1 MNAKERIRIERKI
14 EDRKRMIQIEEMKRM
29 LGQFFERID
38 WDLERLEEGGDKNE
52 QASLPQWRQI

>member
-1 MNAKERIRIERKI
+1 MNAKERVRIERKI

-38 WDLERLEEGGDKNE
+38 WDLEELEEGGDKK
-52 QASLPQWRQI
+52 

>member
-1 MNAKERIRIERKI
+1 MNAKERIRMERRI

-38 WDLERLEEGGDKNE
+38 WDLEELKEGGDKK
-52 QASLPQWRQI
+52 

>member
-29 LGQFFERID
+29 LGRFFERID
-38 WDLERLEEGGDKNE
+38 WDLERLEEGGDKK
-52 QASLPQWRQI
+52 